1 MWRRVLGLV
10 VCGLVLYGVAPA
22 VLDVLD
28 AWPQVVDIELY
39 WFAAMVL
46 AQVLS
51 WASMWLLQRLAVDAR
66 SWWPVVTSQL
76 ASGALGRVVPGGA
89 RGGRRAAVPDAR
101 RRPASRR
108 RWPGSGSA
116 SPRSSCSRRSP
127 RCRCWRSRRCCSGSR
142 CPSGC
147 GRPGCSG
154 SSCSSRCSRSARRCW
169 PPTARSR
176 GSGGRGSGS
185 AGGCGR
191 ASRRPPTCR
200 NAGATSATSSGRA
213 LGRRW
218 WEAVAGGAGRWL
230 FDWLTLVTALAAVG
244 QHPRPTLILLS
255 FCAAQLLA
263 QVPITPGGLGVVEAG
278 LTGTLVLIGVPAAAA
293 AVATLAYR
301 LVSYWLALPAG
312 GVAYLVHRRHIR
324 RGHVSVPRISAL
336 SLTRP
341 GRVGRLRHHLDP
353 VPGGAAHERPRSVPG
368 VAAGRELEPC
378 ARERGERG
386 LVVVRDDRDMAL
398 VGTIGSSSGIRW
410 ICVASLPTQT
420 KRSRSVGGAT
430 IGANPSRP
438 QNATHASARSRGISS
453 VTCWSTTSRTRTRSS

>member
-22 VLDVLD
+22 VLEVLD

-39 WFAAMVL
+39 WFAAMIL

-76 ASGALGRVVPGGA
+76 ASGALGRVVPGGPA
-89 RGGRRAAVPDAR
+89 AAGALQYRMLVQAGIPSSLAGIGIGVASIVLLAILAALPVLAIPAVLLGVAVPER
-101 RRPASRR
+101 L
-108 RWPGSGSA
+108 WQ
-116 SPRSSCSRRSP
+116 
-127 RCRCWRSRRCCSGSR
+127 
-142 CPSGC
+142 
-147 GRPGCSG
+147 
-154 SSCSSRCSRSARRCW
+154 
-169 PPTARSR
+169 
-176 GSGGRGSGS
+176 
-185 AGGCGR
+185 AGLLGI
-191 ASRRPPTCR
+191 AVFV
-200 NAGATSATSSGRA
+200 ALLAISATLLASDRAVAWVGRTWIRIGTRLRPRKPPPADLPERWRDQRDLVRTA

-218 WEAVAGGAGRWL
+218 WEAVTGGAGRWL

-278 LTGTLVLIGVPAAAA
+278 LTGTLVLIGVPAGAA

-324 RGHVSVPRISAL
+324 RGHVSVPRLSAPH
-336 SLTRP
+336 SP
-341 GRVGRLRHHLDP
+341 GQ
-353 VPGGAAHERPRSVPG
+353 GG
-368 VAAGRELEPC
+368 
-378 ARERGERG
+378 
-386 LVVVRDDRDMAL
+386 
-398 VGTIGSSSGIRW
+398 
-410 ICVASLPTQT
+410 
-420 KRSRSVGGAT
+420 
-430 IGANPSRP
+430 
-438 QNATHASARSRGISS
+438 
-453 VTCWSTTSRTRTRSS
+453 